1 MERRKVGTDYITTR
15 IRGNPDVSHRYFRS
29 WLPPAVFPPG
39 ATTMV
44 YPPVKISKTPTIKNP
59 PLVGVAEGNGDFN
72 NLHLAAIV
80 LGVPWVLKRILPV
93 VSYGGFKTYIFL
105 VVVLGVPLIVG
116 YWTAMSIYGK
126 RKNEKVAIP
135 AVNIEEFIT
144 TDDPELKAKY
154 HDKEKIPMQ
163 VFYDAYFDGKYEFN
177 GGFPFV
183 NVAP

>member
-1 MERRKVGTDYITTR
+1 
-15 IRGNPDVSHRYFRS
+15 
-29 WLPPAVFPPG
+29 
-39 ATTMV
+39 MV

-80 LGVPWVLKRILPV
+80 LGVPWVLKRVLPI
-93 VSYGGFKTYIFL
+93 VSHGGFKTYIFL
-105 VVVLGVPLIVG
+105 VVVFGVPLTIG
-116 YWTAMSIYGK
+116 YWIVMSIYGK

-144 TDDPELKAKY
+144 TDDTELKAKY

-163 VFYDAYFDGKYEFN
+163 IFHDAYFDGKYEFN
-177 GGFPFV
+177 GEPLPA
-183 NVAP
+183 NVAYDLRLTRMTRSRRRVEYLGTASHLG

>member
-1 MERRKVGTDYITTR
+1 
-15 IRGNPDVSHRYFRS
+15 
-29 WLPPAVFPPG
+29 
-39 ATTMV
+39 MV

-80 LGVPWVLKRILPV
+80 LGVPWLLKRVLPI

-105 VVVLGVPLIVG
+105 VAILGVPLTIG
-116 YWTAMSIYGK
+116 YWTVMSIYGK

-135 AVNIEEFIT
+135 AVNIEEFII
-144 TDDPELKAKY
+144 TDDPELKTKY

-163 VFYDAYFDGKYEFN
+163 IFYDAYFDGKYEFN
-177 GGFPFV
+177 GEFPFSARDLANRMTRSRRRAGYLRTASHLGQFPV
-183 NVAP
+183 HP